1 MLVYP
6 KMENLLPKAEN
17 RYTLAILVAK
27 RARQLVDGAR
37 PMTDTDSPNLVTVA
51 CEELAVDRVRGLK
64 GQKTVYIP
72 LRPEIEAARLAAR
85 TAADQAS
92 LAEAIR
98 ESVDAASDDLLSL
111 DEPDADLFQTE
122 VLERASEL
130 SAREDA
136 EEVSEDEPEMAD
148 LIEEDNGDAGEK
160 DSESEDN
167 A

>member
-122 VLERASEL
+122 VLERAS
-130 SAREDA
+130 
-136 EEVSEDEPEMAD
+136 
-148 LIEEDNGDAGEK
+148 
-160 DSESEDN
+160 
-167 A
+167 